1 MKCKCIVLLSAGGY
15 TEKESTAGGGL
26 VQQGI
31 LVIALRTNEPN
42 KKIIGTICP
51 FTNQNLKIKL

>member
-1 MKCKCIVLLSAGGY
+1 VNSDLDLL
-15 TEKESTAGGGL
+15 KLPLGL